1 MHHLSQEENQR
12 RKGKETVIIS
22 KTIETEQG
30 TVTFQGELDQE
41 ELDYVLTLGLNLLLQ
56 QGAINATVVHAP
68 PENIQ

>member
-1 MHHLSQEENQR
+1 M
-12 RKGKETVIIS
+12 IIS
-22 KTIETEQG
+22 KTIETDDG